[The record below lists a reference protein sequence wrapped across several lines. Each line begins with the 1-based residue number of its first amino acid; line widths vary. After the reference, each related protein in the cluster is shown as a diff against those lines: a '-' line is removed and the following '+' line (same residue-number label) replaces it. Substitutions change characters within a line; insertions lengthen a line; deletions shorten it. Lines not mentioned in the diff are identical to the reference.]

1 MLMRKKL
8 LKTIISSLM
17 TVAITAFPVY
27 AQTGEQQEND
37 SEIVYE
43 NELGARLTASEYNK
57 MLEYMSE
64 EDLSIFTQEDFDYMV
79 EHIDEDGVQTDE
91 KYVRTTYE
99 DGKPVVDE
107 YITEEEMLE
116 DVNVVNKPLNSY
128 GLPYKLE
135 DNVTTDMKK
144 IKMKIASN
152 GATVKK
158 VELTCE
164 WIKTPKVKSYD
175 IIAIRVNQNVK
186 ISADGN
192 CYGKQYA
199 DNDVITYKGDSS
211 NIKSSKTGLGISMN
225 LVDNASKH
233 KLELY
238 ANVAANNQ
246 SMIIF
251 GTYQHAISDVTLS
264 KSQKYNFSS
273 KGMGGVIDFTTT
285 EVYEKYDQTP
295 GLAVWVTYE

>member
-1 MLMRKKL
+1 
-8 LKTIISSLM
+8 
-17 TVAITAFPVY
+17 
-27 AQTGEQQEND
+27 
-37 SEIVYE
+37 
-43 NELGARLTASEYNK
+43 
-57 MLEYMSE
+57 
-64 EDLSIFTQEDFDYMV
+64 
-79 EHIDEDGVQTDE
+79 
-91 KYVRTTYE
+91 
-99 DGKPVVDE
+99 
-107 YITEEEMLE
+107 
-116 DVNVVNKPLNSY
+116 
-128 GLPYKLE
+128 
-135 DNVTTDMKK
+135 
-144 IKMKIASN
+144 MKIASN

-186 ISADGN
+186 FSADEN

-199 DNDVITYKGDSS
+199 
-211 NIKSSKTGLGISMN
+211 
-225 LVDNASKH
+225 DNASKH

>member
-1 MLMRKKL
+1 MRMRKKL
-8 LKTIISSLM
+8 LKAIISGLM

-27 AQTGEQQEND
+27 AQAGEKQEND
-37 SEIVYE
+37 SGTVYE
-43 NELGARLTASEYNK
+43 NELGASLTATEYNK

-64 EDLSIFTQEDFDYMV
+64 EELSIFTQEDFDYMV

-99 DGKPVVDE
+99 DGEPIVDE

-116 DVNVVNKPLNSY
+116 DVNVVNKPLKSNEVS
-128 GLPYKLE
+128 YKLE

-144 IKMKIASN
+144 IKMKIVSN
-152 GATVKK
+152 GASVKK
-158 VELTCE
+158 IELTCE

-175 IIAIRVNQNVK
+175 IIAIRVNQDA
-186 ISADGN
+186 IFSADEN

-199 DNDVITYKGDSS
+199 DNDVITYKGGSS

-225 LVDNASKH
+225 LVDNASNH

-238 ANVAANNQ
+238 ANVAARNQ

-251 GTYQHAISDVTLS
+251 GTYQHATSEVSLS
-264 KSQKYNFSS
+264 RSQKYNFSP
-273 KGMGGVIDFTTT
+273 KGMGGVIDFTSTS
-285 EVYEKYDQTP
+285 VYEKYDRTP
-295 GLAVWVTYE
+295 GLAVWVTYK

>member
-1 MLMRKKL
+1 
-8 LKTIISSLM
+8 M

-57 MLEYMSE
+57 MLEY
-64 EDLSIFTQEDFDYMV
+64 
-79 EHIDEDGVQTDE
+79 
-91 KYVRTTYE
+91 
-99 DGKPVVDE
+99 
-107 YITEEEMLE
+107 ITEEEMLE

-128 GLPYKLE
+128 GLSYKLE

-186 ISADGN
+186 FSADEN

-199 DNDVITYKGDSS
+199 
-211 NIKSSKTGLGISMN
+211 
-225 LVDNASKH
+225 DNASKH

>member
-1 MLMRKKL
+1 MRMRKKL
-8 LKTIISSLM
+8 LKTIISCLM

-64 EDLSIFTQEDFDYMV
+64 EELSIFTQEDFDYMV

-128 GLPYKLE
+128 GLSYKLE
-135 DNVTTDMKK
+135 DNMTTDMKK

-186 ISADGN
+186 FSADEN

-199 DNDVITYKGDSS
+199 DNEVITYKGGSS
-211 NIKSSKTGLGISMN
+211 NIKSSNTGLGISMN

>member
-1 MLMRKKL
+1 MRKKL

-64 EDLSIFTQEDFDYMV
+64 EDLSIFTQKDFDYMV

-128 GLPYKLE
+128 GLSYKLE

-186 ISADGN
+186 FSADEN
-192 CYGKQYA
+192 YYGKQYA

>member
-17 TVAITAFPVY
+17 TVAVTAFPVY

-37 SEIVYE
+37 SEIIYE

-64 EDLSIFTQEDFDYMV
+64 DDLSIFTQKDFDYMV

-128 GLPYKLE
+128 GLSYKLE

-175 IIAIRVNQNVK
+175 IIAIRVNRNVK
-186 ISADGN
+186 FSADEN

-199 DNDVITYKGDSS
+199 
-211 NIKSSKTGLGISMN
+211 
-225 LVDNASKH
+225 DNASKH

>member
-1 MLMRKKL
+1 
-8 LKTIISSLM
+8 
-17 TVAITAFPVY
+17 
-27 AQTGEQQEND
+27 
-37 SEIVYE
+37 
-43 NELGARLTASEYNK
+43 
-57 MLEYMSE
+57 
-64 EDLSIFTQEDFDYMV
+64 
-79 EHIDEDGVQTDE
+79 
-91 KYVRTTYE
+91 
-99 DGKPVVDE
+99 
-107 YITEEEMLE
+107 
-116 DVNVVNKPLNSY
+116 
-128 GLPYKLE
+128 
-135 DNVTTDMKK
+135 
-144 IKMKIASN
+144 MKIASN

-186 ISADGN
+186 FSADEN

-238 ANVAANNQ
+238 ANVGANNQ

>member
-1 MLMRKKL
+1 MRMRKKL

-27 AQTGEQQEND
+27 AQAGEKQEID
-37 SEIVYE
+37 SGTVYE
-43 NELGARLTASEYNK
+43 NELGARLTATEYNK

-64 EDLSIFTQEDFDYMV
+64 EELGIFTQEDFDYMV

-99 DGKPVVDE
+99 DGEPIVDE

-116 DVNVVNKPLNSY
+116 DVNVVNKPLKSNGGS
-128 GLPYKLE
+128 YKLE

-144 IKMKIASN
+144 IKMKIVSN

-158 VELTCE
+158 IELTCE

-175 IIAIRVNQNVK
+175 IIAIRVNQDA
-186 ISADGN
+186 IFSADEY

-199 DNDVITYKGDSS
+199 DNDVITYKGGSS

-238 ANVAANNQ
+238 ANVAASNQ

-251 GTYQHAISDVTLS
+251 GTYQHATSDVTLS
-264 KSQKYNFSS
+264 KSQKYNFSP
-273 KGMGGVIDFTTT
+273 KGMGGVIDFTSTT
-285 EVYEKYDQTP
+285 VYEKYDQTP

>member
-1 MLMRKKL
+1 MRKKL
-8 LKTIISSLM
+8 LKTIIGSLM

-27 AQTGEQQEND
+27 AQTGEQQESN

-116 DVNVVNKPLNSY
+116 DVNVVNKPINSY
-128 GLPYKLE
+128 GLSYKLE
-135 DNVTTDMKK
+135 DNVTSDMKK
-144 IKMKIASN
+144 IKMKIVSN

-186 ISADGN
+186 FSANEN

-199 DNDVITYKGDSS
+199 DNEVITYKGDSS
-211 NIKSSKTGLGISMN
+211 NIKSSNTGLGISMN

>member
-17 TVAITAFPVY
+17 TVAITAFPVC

-57 MLEYMSE
+57 MLEYMNE
-64 EDLSIFTQEDFDYMV
+64 DDLSIFTQKDFDYMV

-116 DVNVVNKPLNSY
+116 DVNVVNKPLNSSE
-128 GLPYKLE
+128 PSYKLE

-186 ISADGN
+186 FSADEN

>member
-1 MLMRKKL
+1 MRKKL

-17 TVAITAFPVY
+17 TVAVTAFPVY

-37 SEIVYE
+37 SEIIYE

-64 EDLSIFTQEDFDYMV
+64 DDLSIFTQKDFDYMV

-128 GLPYKLE
+128 GLSYKLE

-175 IIAIRVNQNVK
+175 IIAIRVNRNVK
-186 ISADGN
+186 FSADEN

-199 DNDVITYKGDSS
+199 
-211 NIKSSKTGLGISMN
+211 
-225 LVDNASKH
+225 DNASKH